1 MQWILP
7 AIIVLFPLVLWPQSK
22 SSGPNTDLEV
32 EPLKTT
38 ITVWGKLESPTTAYI
53 TEFSTDSLDSRTGVN
68 IDDRLRDIPGFTLFR
83 RSSSLA
89 AHPTSQGISLRGLG
103 SSAASRTLVLYDGLP
118 LNDPFGGWVYWSRV
132 NPDAIESVEV
142 SRGAST
148 SAFGDR
154 AMGGVVSLLT
164 PAPSARHFS
173 SAFETGDAGI
183 ADVRGG
189 YSDLFG
195 KLGVAGSVRA
205 FRSDGYFVVSEQ
217 DRGIVDREADVDFV
231 VGDLRLDLFRDRDH
245 TTFRSNILTERRQN
259 GTSLRENSSS
269 VGTAGVHY
277 QRDSLSATL
286 YHSRGVLRS
295 TFSAV
300 SDARDAENLV
310 LLQKVTSEDTGG
322 SLVWNRSSRAWN
334 LMAGVDTHRAEG
346 LSHDTVVFNGFQRR
360 PGGTLW
366 QQGTF
371 VQTDAGIGG
380 RARIYGGLRHDF
392 TDRGNSFWSP
402 RAGISVSDGPRRWR
416 ASIYRSFRAPT
427 LNEFFRQFRVGNVT
441 TLNNTALEP
450 ETAIGGEAGMDWR
463 RPSVLFR
470 VTLFWQSVDDLIGNA
485 TLRLDP
491 APLRQRRNLGSGKAR
506 GFEVNVQKMLGPLR
520 TEAAYLFADSQ
531 LNNAWMPQVPR
542 HQGSFQLLYSS
553 GKMLWSAGV
562 RSYDSQFEDDLNRF
576 LLPGFA
582 TVQLMVKR
590 RLGQGV
596 SAQLAVENLFDRTFL
611 VGFVPTPTIGNPRL
625 LRIGLRWESGS

>member
-38 ITVWGKLESPTTAYI
+38 ITVRGKLEFPTAAYI
-53 TEFSTDSLDSRTGVN
+53 TEFSADSLESRTGVN

-83 RSSSLA
+83 RSSSLV

-154 AMGGVVSLLT
+154 AMGGVVALLT
-164 PAPSARHFS
+164 PAPSARRFS
-173 SAFETGDAGI
+173 GAFETGDAGI

-205 FRSDGYFVVSEQ
+205 FRSSGYFVVAEQ

-259 GTSLRENSSS
+259 GTALRENSSS

-300 SDARDAENLV
+300 SDARDSERLV
-310 LLQKVTSEDTGG
+310 LLQKVTSQDTGG
-322 SLVWNRSSRAWN
+322 SLVWNRSARAWN
-334 LMAGVDTHRAEG
+334 LMAGLDTHRAEG
-346 LSHDTVVFNGFQRR
+346 LSRDTVVFNGFQRR
-360 PGGTLW
+360 PGGRLW
-366 QQGTF
+366 QQGAF
-371 VQTDAGIGG
+371 LQSDAGIGG
-380 RARIYGGLRHDF
+380 RTRIYAGLRHDF

-402 RAGISVSDGPRRWR
+402 RGGISVSDGPRRWR

-441 TLNNTALEP
+441 TLNNTALVP
-450 ETAIGGEAGMDWR
+450 ETVIGGEAGMDWR
-463 RPSVLFR
+463 RPGVLFR
-470 VTLFWQSVDDLIGNA
+470 VTLFSQSVDNLIGNA

-491 APLRQRRNLGSGKAR
+491 VPLRQRQNLGSGKAR

-520 TEAAYLFADSQ
+520 TEASYLFVDSQ

-553 GKMLWSAGV
+553 GKMLWMAGV

-625 LRIGLRWESGS
+625 LRVGLRWESGS